1 MLKLRTPL
9 CRAIRRIAVFIRW
22 CCRISSRI
30 LLETAQWRLGEF
42 RCAPGDPAWD
52 EVNTNM
58 GAWPHVVFPRS
69 HVLIEQDGARPVL
82 TTPNHVVFYKPHQLY
97 RRGLRDPRGD
107 RSVWLEVSP
116 ALLEETPVGPLGPS
130 DARTYALAVALAT
143 PPAERL
149 VAEEAA
155 MRLLDLAL
163 RGAGVRPEPRRAG
176 TLRVH
181 AELVEAAK
189 ELLIARVAEPPVLS
203 EVAAALYV
211 SPFHLARVFRART
224 GFSLAGYVHGLRLR
238 RAVDRLA
245 AEPSVDL
252 SRLALELGYCS
263 SSHFTDRFRAAF
275 GCPPSALRGTQ
286 LRTIVEARRPHAA

>member
-1 MLKLRTPL
+1 MGGKLRTPRR
-9 CRAIRRIAVFIRW
+9 RAIRRIAVFIRW

-42 RCAPGDPAWD
+42 LCAPGDPAWD

-69 HVLIEQDGARPVL
+69 HVVIEQDGTRPVL

-116 ALLEETPVGPLGPS
+116 ALLEEIPAGPLGPS
-130 DARTYALAVALAT
+130 DARTYALAVALTAQ
-143 PPAERL
+143 PD
-149 VAEEAA
+149 EEAT

-163 RGAGVRPEPRRAG
+163 RGAGVRPEPRRAR
-176 TLRVH
+176 TLRAH

-189 ELLIARVAEPPVLS
+189 ELLVARVADPPALS
-203 EVAAALYV
+203 ELAAALYV

-224 GFSLAGYVHGLRLR
+224 GFSAAGYVHGLRLR
-238 RAVDRLA
+238 RAVERLA
-245 AEPSVDL
+245 AEPGVDL

-263 SSHFTDRFRAAF
+263 PSHFTDRFRAAF

-286 LRTIVEARRPHAA
+286 LRTIVEARRPRAA